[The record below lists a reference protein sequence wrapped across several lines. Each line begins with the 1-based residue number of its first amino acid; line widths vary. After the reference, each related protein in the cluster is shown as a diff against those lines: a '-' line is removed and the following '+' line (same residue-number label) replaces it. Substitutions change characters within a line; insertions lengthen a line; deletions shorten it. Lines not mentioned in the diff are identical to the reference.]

1 MQWDAMF
8 GMSGNATE
16 CDSVED
22 DAMGWDGWDAMGWG
36 LRGCPAG
43 HRSTVDTLCPITS
56 LGTALGVPPLL
67 PFPPS
72 SLGALCGAGAAPC
85 GERALPAEGAATAR
99 SPISAPRVT
108 APAALSPCRVGAMG
122 RGVGGGAGGGF
133 APVPPRAVTAA
144 AAPHIASPRAR
155 GAARSCGQI
164 GADVRGAGWESAGFP
179 PPRSFFSPRRSLS
192 LFLLSDLL

>member
-1 MQWDAMF
+1 MQWDAVF

-16 CDSVED
+16 CDAVED

-122 RGVGGGAGGGF
+122 RGVGEGGGGGLCS
-133 APVPPRAVTAA
+133 R
-144 AAPHIASPRAR
+144 
-155 GAARSCGQI
+155 
-164 GADVRGAGWESAGFP
+164 P
-179 PPRSFFSPRRSLS
+179 PPGCDGRGRTAHCISPGAWGRAELWTDRS
-192 LFLLSDLL
+192 

>member
-1 MQWDAMF
+1 MGCN
-8 GMSGNATE
+8 GMGAQGMP
-16 CDSVED
+16 CRAPLHRGHPLPHHLPGDS
-22 DAMGWDGWDAMGWG
+22 
-36 LRGCPAG
+36 AG
-43 HRSTVDTLCPITS
+43 
-56 LGTALGVPPLL
+56 
-67 PFPPS
+67 
-72 SLGALCGAGAAPC
+72 GAAPPPFSPLLFRGSVRGGGC
-85 GERALPAEGAATAR
+85 AVRGAGTAR
-99 SPISAPRVT
+99 RGRCYRAEPHQRPTRDSPGCAVPV
-108 APAALSPCRVGAMG
+108 PCRGDG
-122 RGVGGGAGGGF
+122 TRGWGGGVGGGF